1 MNIAAHKTLYESGIA
16 FGLRETLRAEQG
28 KAETEKRVKDLNY
41 LKTCIIESNQLNFR
55 HFLRRHLQAIQQY
68 IQQRALF
75 AKDNLIPE
83 CLRGNSLFLLTTN
96 LDFWSGGGEWR
107 TKEAT
112 GRKKSE
118 IWHGWKENDWKATT
132 GGKEAQWRDSGLE
145 ENHPA
150 AQGAVSF
157 YVNEVAV

>member
-28 KAETEKRVKDLNY
+28 KADTEKRVKDQNY
-41 LKTCIIESNQLNFR
+41 STTCIIESNQSNFW
-55 HFLRRHLQAIQQY
+55 HFLRRHLQAIQLY

-83 CLRGNSLFLLTTN
+83 CLCGNSLFPLTTN

-107 TKEAT
+107 TKKAT
-112 GRKKSE
+112 GWKKSE
-118 IWHGWKENDWKATT
+118 IWHGWKESHWKATT
-132 GGKEAQWRDSGLE
+132 GRKKVQWWDSGLE

-150 AQGAVSF
+150 AQGAVFF
-157 YVNEVAV
+157 YVNKVAV